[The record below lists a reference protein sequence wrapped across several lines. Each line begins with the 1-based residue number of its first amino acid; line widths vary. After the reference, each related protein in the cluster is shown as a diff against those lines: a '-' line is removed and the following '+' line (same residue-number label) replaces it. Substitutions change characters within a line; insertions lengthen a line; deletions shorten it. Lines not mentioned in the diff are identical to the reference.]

1 MRGFAVAAAV
11 AAAAVASLGG
21 AGCKGRDRS
30 SSAPIALAAARL
42 VVEQA
47 DGVTHVLAVAA
58 DGTVTFDNEPVVVV
72 RKDGQIAGPAGGKPM
87 ARLSKDF
94 RLYAHGVETNV
105 HVLPSGVFQ
114 MDGADELLIAEDGKV
129 TGRLLQTMDHPRLKV
144 EGAKVAYEGPPAARQ
159 ALLVGFAA
167 FVTDLTAVAKPAL

>member
-1 MRGFAVAAAV
+1 MRAGLVAIGIAAA
-11 AAAAVASLGG
+11 LGA

-30 SSAPIALAAARL
+30 SSAPIAVAPARL

-47 DGVTHVLAVAA
+47 DGVTHVLAVGA
-58 DGTVTFDNEPVVVV
+58 DGAVTFDNEPVVVV
-72 RKDGQIAGPAGGKPM
+72 RKDGQIAAAVGGKPM

-94 RLYAHGVETNV
+94 KLYAHGIETNV

-114 MDGADELLIAEDGKV
+114 MNGADELLIAEDGKV
-129 TGRLLQTMDHPRLKV
+129 TGPLLESMDHPRLKV

-167 FVTDLTAVAKPAL
+167 FVTGLTAVPKPAL